1 MSDIAILSAENSS
14 LMNSAL
20 QGSGGANNDAL
31 VYTMEAPLPN
41 HFRSRDNK
49 SQILGA
55 AMGGNS
61 YQVEVPAY
69 GNWKSAYLRWNV
81 DWANSPAANSITPAI
96 ASNMGCAMIK
106 RVSVLSNSR
115 TLFSLTGQ
123 QIHYLIQS
131 EKDPQKR
138 AGWKRASRDK
148 VKQNC
153 RSSTVNAP
161 GVACPPRFGSAHN
174 GNSGYIAT
182 DIAGAVTI
190 DVYTPLPFSM
200 FNSLKTM
207 LPTDFCEKL
216 IIEIETNDH
225 WRVVS
230 GGDDTGGAGTTK
242 LATDFNV
249 NSCYLCSE
257 FLVINNDDK
266 RKIQEKN
273 YSLGGSPLAMLL
285 TDWKTTSK
293 QVAGNATRTT
303 ATLNVFFTELMAGML
318 IYVEPNRTDSILAK
332 IGETGLSIA
341 GTTAE
346 SFKVLA
352 NREVERT
359 SGGVGVEHTYSHVE
373 NIKISAGGRK
383 IIELKHDEILYL
395 HGSRPSGLYVEE
407 GKETAE
413 ECDENGNSP
422 HNLYYINF
430 ANTHALDKISGALA
444 LRSLNSVVVE
454 VTFQSVNTASL
465 KYNVNACMQYFKAIQ
480 IDGSSGNIAT
490 ALSN

>member
-20 QGSGGANNDAL
+20 QGSGGADNDAL
-31 VYTMEAPLPN
+31 VYTMGAPMPN

-55 AMGGNS
+55 AMGGNT

-81 DWANSPAANSITPAI
+81 DWKPGTDNCTSAVAA
-96 ASNMGCAMIK
+96 NMGCAMIK

-123 QIHYLIQS
+123 EIHYLIQS
-131 EKDPQKR
+131 EKDAQKR
-138 AGWKRASRDK
+138 AGWKRASKDN

-153 RSSTVNAP
+153 RSSTGGTA
-161 GVACPPRFGSAHN
+161 GVGCPPRFGATPVQN
-174 GNSGYIAT
+174 TGYIAT
-182 DIAGAVTI
+182 DSEVAVVADI
-190 DVYTPLPFSM
+190 YTPLPFSM

-216 IIEIETNDH
+216 IVEIETNDH

-230 GGDDTGGAGTTK
+230 GGSGSDTD

-257 FLVINNDDK
+257 FLVINSDDK
-266 RKIQEKN
+266 KKIQEKN
-273 YSLGGSPLAMLL
+273 FSLGGSPLAMLL
-285 TDWKTTSK
+285 TDWKTTTK
-293 QVAGNATRTT
+293 QVAGEADRTT
-303 ATLNVFFTELMAGML
+303 ASLNVFFTELMAGCL
-318 IYVEPNRTDSILAK
+318 IFVEPIRTAALIAAV
-332 IGETGLSIA
+332 GETGKSDTQTAALAVYGNQVLDRGAA
-341 GTTAE
+341 G
-346 SFKVLA
+346 V
-352 NREVERT
+352 N
-359 SGGVGVEHTYSHVE
+359 VEHTYSHIEKVT
-373 NIKISAGGRK
+373 ITAGGRK
-383 IIELKHDEILYL
+383 ICEFLHDELLYL
-395 HGSRPSGLYVEE
+395 HGARPSGLYITE

-413 ECDENGNSP
+413 ECDSFGNSS
-422 HNLYYINF
+422 NNMYYINF
-430 ANTHALDKISGALA
+430 ANTHKLDQISGALA

-454 VTFQSVNTASL
+454 VTFQSVDTASR

-480 IDGSSGNIAT
+480 IDGSSGAIAT

>member
-20 QGSGGANNDAL
+20 QGSGGADNDAL
-31 VYTMEAPLPN
+31 VYTMGAPMPN

-55 AMGGNS
+55 AMGGNTF
-61 YQVEVPAY
+61 QVEVPAY

-81 DWANSPAANSITPAI
+81 DWKPGTDNCTSAVAA
-96 ASNMGCAMIK
+96 NMGCAMIK

-131 EKDPQKR
+131 EKDDQKR
-138 AGWKRASRDK
+138 AGWKRASKDN

-153 RSSTVNAP
+153 RSSTAGTA
-161 GVACPPRFGSAHN
+161 GVGCPPRFATSPHVQN
-174 GNSGYIAT
+174 TGYIAT
-182 DIAGAVTI
+182 DSEVAVVADI
-190 DVYTPLPFSM
+190 YTPLPFSM

-216 IIEIETNDH
+216 IVEIETNDH

-230 GGDDTGGAGTTK
+230 GGTAGSATA
-242 LATDFNV
+242 LVTDFNV

-257 FLVINNDDK
+257 FLVINSDDK
-266 RKIQEKN
+266 KKIQEKN
-273 YSLGGSPLAMLL
+273 FSLGGSPLAMLL

-293 QVAGNATRTT
+293 QVAGEATRTT
-303 ATLNVFFTELMAGML
+303 ASLNVFFTELMAGML
-318 IYVEPNRTDSILAK
+318 IYVEPQRTAGLVAAV
-332 IGETGLSIA
+332 GETGKSATQTAALSVYA
-341 GTTAE
+341 NQ
-346 SFKVLA
+346 VLD
-352 NREVERT
+352 R
-359 SGGVGVEHTYSHVE
+359 GVNGVNVEHTYAHIEKVS
-373 NIKISAGGRK
+373 ITAGGRK
-383 IIELKHDEILYL
+383 IAEFLHDELLYL
-395 HGSRPSGLYVEE
+395 HGARPSGLYITE

-413 ECDENGNSP
+413 ECDAFGNSS
-422 HNLYYINF
+422 NNMYYINF
-430 ANTHALDKISGALA
+430 ANTHKLDQISGALA
-444 LRSLNSVVVE
+444 LRSLNSVVV
-454 VTFQSVNTASL
+454 VVFQSTNTASH

-480 IDGSSGNIAT
+480 IDGSSGAIAT

>member
-81 DWANSPAANSITPAI
+81 DWTPGTDNCTSAVAA
-96 ASNMGCAMIK
+96 NMGCAMIK

-131 EKDPQKR
+131 EKDAQKR
-138 AGWKRASRDK
+138 AGWKRASRDN

-153 RSSTVNAP
+153 RSSTAGTA
-161 GVACPPRFGSAHN
+161 GVGCPPRFGAAPN
-174 GNSGYIAT
+174 GNTGFIAT
-182 DIAGAVTI
+182 DAETAVTI

-230 GGDDTGGAGTTK
+230 GGSGGNTD
-242 LATDFNV
+242 LAVDFNV

-293 QVAGNATRTT
+293 QVAGVATRTT

-318 IYVEPNRTDSILAK
+318 IYVEPNRTSALIAAV
-332 IGETGLSIA
+332 GETGKSA
-341 GTTAE
+341 DQTTA
-346 SFKVLA
+346 L
-352 NREVERT
+352 
-359 SGGVGVEHTYSHVE
+359 GVYGNQIVDRGVAGVNVEHTYAHVE
-373 NIKISAGGRK
+373 NVKISAGGRK

-407 GKETAE
+407 NKETAE
-413 ECDENGNSP
+413 ECDSFGNSP

-454 VTFQSVNTASL
+454 VTFQSVDTASL

>member
-20 QGSGGANNDAL
+20 QGSGGADNDAL
-31 VYTMEAPLPN
+31 VYTMGAPMPN

-55 AMGGNS
+55 AMGGNTF
-61 YQVEVPAY
+61 QVEVPAY

-81 DWANSPAANSITPAI
+81 DWANSAAAASVTPAV
-96 ASNMGCAMIK
+96 AANMGCAMIK

-131 EKDPQKR
+131 EKDAQKR
-138 AGWKRASRDK
+138 AGWKRASKDN

-153 RSSTVNAP
+153 ASSTAATA
-161 GVACPPRFGSAHN
+161 GVGCPPRFATSALN
-174 GNSGYIAT
+174 TGYIAT
-182 DIAGAVTI
+182 DAAGAVVA

-216 IIEIETNDH
+216 IVEIETNDH

-230 GGDDTGGAGTTK
+230 GGTAGTATA

-257 FLVINNDDK
+257 ILVINSDDK
-266 RKIQEKN
+266 KKIQEKN
-273 YSLGGSPLAMLL
+273 FSLGGSPLAMLL

-293 QVAGNATRTT
+293 QVAGEATRTT
-303 ATLNVFFTELMAGML
+303 ASLNVFFTELMAGML
-318 IYVEPNRTDSILAK
+318 IYVEPVRTSALIAAV
-332 IGETGLSIA
+332 GETGKSVSQ
-341 GTTAE
+341 TTALNVYANQ
-346 SFKVLA
+346 VLDRGA
-352 NREVERT
+352 A
-359 SGGVGVEHTYSHVE
+359 GVNVEHTYAHIE
-373 NIKISAGGRK
+373 KISVTAGGRK
-383 IIELKHDEILYL
+383 IAEFLHDELLYL
-395 HGSRPSGLYVEE
+395 HGARPSGLYITE

-413 ECDENGNSP
+413 ECDEFGNSS
-422 HNLYYINF
+422 NNMYYINF
-430 ANTHALDKISGALA
+430 ANTHKLDQISGALA

-454 VTFQSVNTASL
+454 VTFQSVNTASR

-480 IDGSSGNIAT
+480 IDGSAGSIAT

>member
-20 QGSGGANNDAL
+20 QGSGGADNDAL
-31 VYTMEAPLPN
+31 VYTMGAPMPN

-55 AMGGNS
+55 AMGGNTF
-61 YQVEVPAY
+61 QVEVPAY

-81 DWANSPAANSITPAI
+81 DWKPGTDNCTSAVAA
-96 ASNMGCAMIK
+96 NMGCAMIK

-131 EKDPQKR
+131 EKDDQKR
-138 AGWKRASRDK
+138 AGWKRASKDN

-153 RSSTVNAP
+153 RSSTAGTA
-161 GVACPPRFGSAHN
+161 GVGCPPRFATSPHVQN
-174 GNSGYIAT
+174 TGYIAT
-182 DIAGAVTI
+182 DSEVAVVADI
-190 DVYTPLPFSM
+190 YTPLPFSM
-200 FNSLKTM
+200 FNNLKTM

-216 IIEIETNDH
+216 IVEIETNDH

-230 GGDDTGGAGTTK
+230 GGTAGSATA
-242 LATDFNV
+242 LVTDFNV

-257 FLVINNDDK
+257 FLVINSDDK
-266 RKIQEKN
+266 KKIQEKN
-273 YSLGGSPLAMLL
+273 FSLGGSPLAMLL

-293 QVAGNATRTT
+293 QVAGEATRTT
-303 ATLNVFFTELMAGML
+303 ASLNVFFTELMAGML
-318 IYVEPNRTDSILAK
+318 IYVEPQRTAGLVAAV
-332 IGETGLSIA
+332 GETGKSATQTAALS
-341 GTTAE
+341 
-346 SFKVLA
+346 VYA
-352 NREVERT
+352 NQVIDR
-359 SGGVGVEHTYSHVE
+359 GVNGVNVEHTYAHIEKVS
-373 NIKISAGGRK
+373 ITAGGRK
-383 IIELKHDEILYL
+383 IAEFLHDELLYL
-395 HGSRPSGLYVEE
+395 HGARPSGLYITE

-413 ECDENGNSP
+413 ECDAFGNSS
-422 HNLYYINF
+422 NNMYYINF
-430 ANTHALDKISGALA
+430 ANTHKLDQISGALA

-454 VTFQSVNTASL
+454 VVFQSTNTASL

-480 IDGSSGNIAT
+480 IDGSSGAIAT

>member
-20 QGSGGANNDAL
+20 QGSGGADNDAL
-31 VYTMEAPLPN
+31 VYTMGAPMPN

-55 AMGGNS
+55 AMGGNTF
-61 YQVEVPAY
+61 QVEVPAY

-81 DWANSPAANSITPAI
+81 DWANSAAAASVTPAV
-96 ASNMGCAMIK
+96 AANMGCAMIK

-131 EKDPQKR
+131 EKDAQKR
-138 AGWKRASRDK
+138 AGWKRASKDN

-153 RSSTVNAP
+153 ASSTAATA
-161 GVACPPRFGSAHN
+161 GVGCPPRFATSALN
-174 GNSGYIAT
+174 TGYIAT
-182 DIAGAVTI
+182 DAAGAVVA

-216 IIEIETNDH
+216 IVEIETNDH

-230 GGDDTGGAGTTK
+230 GGTAGSATA
-242 LATDFNV
+242 LVTDFNV

-257 FLVINNDDK
+257 FLVINSDDK
-266 RKIQEKN
+266 KKIQEKN
-273 YSLGGSPLAMLL
+273 FSLGGSPLAMLL

-293 QVAGNATRTT
+293 QVAGEATRTT
-303 ATLNVFFTELMAGML
+303 ASLNVFFTELMAGML
-318 IYVEPNRTDSILAK
+318 IYVEPVRTSALVAAV
-332 IGETGLSIA
+332 GQTGVGTVA
-341 GTTAE
+341 TTAE
-346 SFKVLA
+346 CFKVIA
-352 NREVERT
+352 NREIERAAA
-359 SGGVGVEHTYSHVE
+359 GVGVEHTYSHIEKV
-373 NIKISAGGRK
+373 SVTAGGRK
-383 IIELKHDEILYL
+383 ICEFLHDELLYL
-395 HGSRPSGLYVEE
+395 HGARPSGLYIDEA
-407 GKETAE
+407 KETAE
-413 ECDENGNSP
+413 ECDEFGNSS
-422 HNLYYINF
+422 NNMYYINF
-430 ANTHALDKISGALA
+430 ANTHKLDQISGALA

-454 VTFQSVNTASL
+454 VVFQSTNAASR

-480 IDGSSGNIAT
+480 IDGSSGAIAT

>member
-20 QGSGGANNDAL
+20 QGSGGADNDAL
-31 VYTMEAPLPN
+31 VYTMGAPMPN

-55 AMGGNS
+55 SMGGNT

-81 DWANSPAANSITPAI
+81 DWKPGTDNCTSAVSA
-96 ASNMGCAMIK
+96 NMGCAMIK

-131 EKDPQKR
+131 EKDAQKR
-138 AGWKRASRDK
+138 AGWKRASKDN

-153 RSSTVNAP
+153 RSSTAGTA
-161 GVACPPRFGSAHN
+161 GVGCPPRFGATPVQN
-174 GNSGYIAT
+174 TGYIAT
-182 DIAGAVTI
+182 DSEVAVVADI
-190 DVYTPLPFSM
+190 YTPLPFSM

-216 IIEIETNDH
+216 IVEIETNDH

-230 GGDDTGGAGTTK
+230 GGSGANTD
-242 LATDFNV
+242 LVTDFNV

-257 FLVINNDDK
+257 FLVINSDDK
-266 RKIQEKN
+266 KKIQEKN
-273 YSLGGSPLAMLL
+273 FSLGGSPLAMLL

-293 QVAGNATRTT
+293 QVAGEATRTT
-303 ATLNVFFTELMAGML
+303 ASLNVFFTELMAGLL
-318 IYVEPNRTDSILAK
+318 IYVEPVRTDALIAAV
-332 IGETGLSIA
+332 GETGKSVNQ
-341 GTTAE
+341 TTALN
-346 SFKVLA
+346 VYA
-352 NREVERT
+352 NQVIDR
-359 SGGVGVEHTYSHVE
+359 GVAGVNVEHTYAHCE
-373 NIKISAGGRK
+373 KIVITAGGRK
-383 IIELKHDEILYL
+383 IAEFLHDELLHL
-395 HGSRPSGLYVEE
+395 HGARPSGLYIDES
-407 GKETAE
+407 KETAE
-413 ECDENGNSP
+413 ECDGAGNSS
-422 HNLYYINF
+422 NNMYYINF
-430 ANTHALDKISGALA
+430 ANTHKLDQISGALA

-454 VTFQSVNTASL
+454 ITFQSVDTASR

-480 IDGSSGNIAT
+480 IDGSSGAIAT

>member
-20 QGSGGANNDAL
+20 QGSGGADNDSM
-31 VYTMEAPLPN
+31 VYTMGAPMPS

-55 AMGGNS
+55 SMGGNV

-69 GNWKSAYLRWNV
+69 GNWKGAYLRWNV
-81 DWANSPAANSITPAI
+81 DWKPGTGNCTSAVSA
-96 ASNMGCAMIK
+96 NMGCAMIK

-123 QIHYLIQS
+123 EIHYLIQS
-131 EKDPQKR
+131 EKDAQKR
-138 AGWKRASRDK
+138 AGWKRASKDN

-153 RSSTVNAP
+153 RSSTGGTA
-161 GVACPPRFGSAHN
+161 GIGCPPRFGATPVQN
-174 GNSGYIAT
+174 TGYIAT
-182 DIAGAVTI
+182 DAEIAVVADI
-190 DVYTPLPFSM
+190 YTPLPFSM

-216 IIEIETNDH
+216 IVEIETNDH

-230 GGDDTGGAGTTK
+230 GGTAGSATA

-257 FLVINNDDK
+257 FLVINSDDK
-266 RKIQEKN
+266 KKIQEKN
-273 YSLGGSPLAMLL
+273 FSLGGSPLAMLL

-293 QVAGNATRTT
+293 QVAGEATRTT
-303 ATLNVFFTELMAGML
+303 ASLNVFFTELMAGVL
-318 IYVEPNRTDSILAK
+318 IYVEPVRTSALIGAV
-332 IGETGLSIA
+332 GETGKSDSQ
-341 GTTAE
+341 TTA
-346 SFKVLA
+346 LA
-352 NREVERT
+352 VYANQDIDR
-359 SGGVGVEHTYSHVE
+359 GINGVNVEHTYSHIEKVL
-373 NIKISAGGRK
+373 ITAGGRK
-383 IIELKHDEILYL
+383 ICEFLHDELLYL
-395 HGSRPSGLYVEE
+395 HGARPSGLYIDEA
-407 GKETAE
+407 KETAE
-413 ECDENGNSP
+413 ECDEFGNSS
-422 HNLYYINF
+422 NNMYYINF
-430 ANTHALDKISGALA
+430 ANTHKLDQISGALA

-454 VTFQSVNTASL
+454 VTFQSVNTASR

-480 IDGSSGNIAT
+480 IDGSSGAIAT